1 MTAIDRNREFAGKTV
16 LVTGAGKGIGHATVK
31 LLAERGARVIALSR
45 SAADLAALK
54 SETDCETIAVDLADA
69 NATRDAARAVQP
81 VDLLVNNAG
90 ITELQPF
97 LDTTVEA
104 FDLIMNVNVRAAM
117 IVAQECARSMIERG
131 VRGSIVNVS
140 SLSATVGFALHAA
153 YCASK
158 GGLDAMT
165 RVMANELGPHGI
177 RVNTVN
183 PTVTMTPMAT
193 KVWSEPAK
201 SEPMLARI
209 PMGRF
214 VEPVEVARTIAY
226 LLSDDASMVTG
237 VSLLVD
243 GGFEAN

>member
-1 MTAIDRNREFAGKTV
+1 MTAIDRSREFAGKTV
-16 LVTGAGKGIGHATVK
+16 LVTGAGKGIGHATVQ
-31 LLAERGARVIALSR
+31 LLTERGARVIALSR

-54 SETDCETIAVDLADA
+54 EETGCETIAVDLADA
-69 NATRDAARAVQP
+69 NATRKAVRAAQP

-117 IVAQECARSMIERG
+117 IVAQECARNMIERG
-131 VRGSIVNVS
+131 VGGSIVNVS
-140 SLSATVGFALHAA
+140 SLSANVGFALHAA

-177 RVNTVN
+177 RANTVN
-183 PTVTMTPMAT
+183 PVITMTPMAT

-209 PMGRF
+209 PLGRF
-214 VEPVEVARTIAY
+214 VEPEEVARTIAY
-226 LLSDDASMVTG
+226 LLGDDASMVNG

-243 GGFEAN
+243 GGFQTC